1 MSEVQGTDGRIL
13 ELTNFTSTTQRLAT
27 ATVSRLSVPLA
38 LSQLLHLSNCAAI
51 SCPSATSP
59 QARPVRLAKMAR
71 RTFVMSPTPYSSK
84 KQVTIPWKFTRA
96 SCGPSSPDMA
106 RSSRSSKS
114 RAPASG
120 ASSSGIKWVERVTS
134 SVRSQ
139 NCTTFTLSTRLAN
152 TSVRLC
158 VSCVAD

>member
-1 MSEVQGTDGRIL
+1 MS
-13 ELTNFTSTTQRLAT
+13 FTLTTQLLAT
-27 ATVSRLSVPLA
+27 ATVSRLSVPLV
-38 LSQLLHLSNCAAI
+38 LSRPQHLSNCAAI

-59 QARPVRLAKMAR
+59 RALRFAKTAR

-84 KQVTIPWKFTRA
+84 KQVRIPLRFTRA

-114 RAPASG
+114 RVPASG
-120 ASSSGIKWVERVTS
+120 ALSSVIKWAERVTS

-139 NCTTFTLSTRLAN
+139 NCTTITLSIRLAN
-152 TSVRLC
+152 TSVRLS